1 MKRRF
6 IFLIVILF
14 PLLLSDCGGNKI
26 TVEVPPPKPV
36 EKPDDTTTPD
46 TPGDEKPDE
55 KPDETHPWDANRGKV
70 VTPSGTGWTTSTVA
84 DGVVYYA
91 FSGKDA
97 LSNSQQKVY
106 VVDLDLSN
114 PKYAVKLTYYNPSVV
129 VSQVFKDHNNAV
141 AAINAGYDLASIVV
155 KVDGKVW
162 SMMPNNVIGT
172 TTVPQWKDEGALY
185 IEGDRDI
192 TIAFDGK
199 GKTIA
204 QQRSFYNS
212 SKHRN
217 IITSAPMLID
227 DFEPVGETFADA
239 GLTSAQIN
247 KLDYEDPLR
256 HQGVRHPRTVVAK
269 TENNH
274 FLMIAI
280 DGRRTSSAG
289 MTAKEVTQFLVK
301 HFNPQYALNMDGGG
315 STALCVRG
323 LGKADTHLVNAPTD
337 EEGERKRDTHFVI
350 VEK

>member
-6 IFLIVILF
+6 IFLTVILF
-14 PLLLSDCGGNKI
+14 PLLLSNCGGNKI

-36 EKPDDTTTPD
+36 EKPDDTT
-46 TPGDEKPDE
+46 KPDE
-55 KPDETHPWDANRGKV
+55 GKPDEDKPAETHPWDENRGKV
-70 VTPSGTGWTTSTVA
+70 VTPSGTGWTSSVVA

-91 FSGKDA
+91 FSGKDE

-106 VVDLDLSN
+106 VVDLDLN
-114 PKYAVKLTYYNPSVV
+114 NTKYAVRLTYYNPAVIT
-129 VSQVFKDHNNAV
+129 SQAFKDCSNAI
-141 AAINAGYDLASIVV
+141 AAINAGYEIASIVI

-162 SMMPNNVIGT
+162 SMMPNNVIGS
-172 TTVPQWKDEGALY
+172 TTVPQWKDEGAVY
-185 IEGDRDI
+185 IDGERNV

-199 GKTIA
+199 GKTVA
-204 QQRSFYNS
+204 QQRVFYNNS
-212 SKHRN
+212 THKN
-217 IITSAPMLID
+217 IITSAPMLVD
-227 DFEPVGETFADA
+227 DFEPVGETFAA
-239 GLTSAQIN
+239 SGLTSTEIN

-280 DGRRTSSAG
+280 DGRRTSSVG
-289 MTAKEVTQFLVK
+289 MTAKEVTQFIVK

-323 LGKADTHLVNAPTD
+323 KGKSGTNLVNAPTD
-337 EEGERKRDTHFVI
+337 SDGERARDTHFVI
-350 VEK
+350 YEK

>member
-1 MKRRF
+1 
-6 IFLIVILF
+6 
-14 PLLLSDCGGNKI
+14 
-26 TVEVPPPKPV
+26 
-36 EKPDDTTTPD
+36 
-46 TPGDEKPDE
+46 
-55 KPDETHPWDANRGKV
+55 
-70 VTPSGTGWTTSTVA
+70 
-84 DGVVYYA
+84 
-91 FSGKDA
+91 
-97 LSNSQQKVY
+97 
-106 VVDLDLSN
+106 
-114 PKYAVKLTYYNPSVV
+114 
-129 VSQVFKDHNNAV
+129 
-141 AAINAGYDLASIVV
+141 
-155 KVDGKVW
+155 
-162 SMMPNNVIGT
+162 MMPNNVIGT

-239 GLTSAQIN
+239 GLTSSQIN